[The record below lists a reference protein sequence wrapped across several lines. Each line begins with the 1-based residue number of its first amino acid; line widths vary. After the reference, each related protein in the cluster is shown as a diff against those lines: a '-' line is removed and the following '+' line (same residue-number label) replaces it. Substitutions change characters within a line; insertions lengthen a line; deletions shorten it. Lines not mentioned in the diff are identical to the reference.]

1 MENLLVHQPNQE
13 QNISKTFSQVFT
25 MDGQAPVV
33 FEPKHDFD
41 WSAFKALMA
50 KDKLLFR
57 MKLRILLRLV
67 T

>member
-1 MENLLVHQPNQE
+1 
-13 QNISKTFSQVFT
+13 